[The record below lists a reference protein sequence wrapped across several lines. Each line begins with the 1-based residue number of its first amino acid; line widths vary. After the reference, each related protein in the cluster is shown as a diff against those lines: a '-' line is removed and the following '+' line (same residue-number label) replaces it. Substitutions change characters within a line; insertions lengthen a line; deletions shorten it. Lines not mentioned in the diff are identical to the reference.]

1 MGVCATLT
9 SAVFL
14 KGEDM
19 TRKLVVAAFLLAL
32 CWMPSATASQGAAC
46 TAHVCN
52 ICAQSGLV
60 CVSTP
65 HCHCE

>member
-1 MGVCATLT
+1 
-9 SAVFL
+9 
-14 KGEDM
+14 M
-19 TRKLVVAAFLLAL
+19 TRKLAVAAFLLAL
-32 CWMPSATASQGAAC
+32 CWMPSATASQIAGRAAAC

>member
-1 MGVCATLT
+1 
-9 SAVFL
+9 
-14 KGEDM
+14 M